1 MTMAVFVWTF
11 HGVCEAIGLAVLLG
25 IFLLAGLLTA
35 FVKLLDWFERLKK
48 KHNNVIKPTSDK
60 A

>member
-11 HGVCEAIGLAVLLG
+11 HGVCEAIVLAVLLG
-25 IFLLAGLLTA
+25 IFLLAGLLA
-35 FVKLLDWFERLKK
+35 VLVKLLDWFELIKK
-48 KHNNVIKPTSDK
+48 KHNSAICDNKEN